1 VSGLGSDPYIREA
14 LMRIGV
20 REFSWALLAKFPEKH
35 ELAEQ
40 LEIMADVIRNHEGE
54 ASTTE

>member
-1 VSGLGSDPYIREA
+1 LGSDPYIREA